1 MSTGAGDCL
10 SVFREGESLALG
22 GGENCNLVQPLASP
36 GPADPLGAPAPLSF
50 CVAPA
55 LTTFGLC
62 SVSALHQPLPDLLT

>member
-1 MSTGAGDCL
+1 MRTGAEDCL
-10 SVFREGESLALG
+10 SVFREGESFG
-22 GGENCNLVQPLASP
+22 GGESPNLVQPLASP
-36 GPADPLGAPAPLSF
+36 GPADPLGAPSPLSF